1 MTHSITQ
8 SQYISR
14 NCLVCG
20 TDNPAGLHTRFFETS
35 GNEVIAVFT
44 PRDVH
49 QSYPQI
55 THGGITAAILDET
68 IGRAIMIGGD
78 PYNFGVTVEL
88 NVKYKKP
95 VPLNVELKVIGRI
108 TEIKGRMFYGTGE
121 LILPSGEIA
130 ATAEGKYLR
139 RKLEQFTDAE
149 FVDSEW
155 FPPTEQPPEQ
165 LDLQAEE

>member
-1 MTHSITQ
+1 MKKNITD
-8 SQYISR
+8 SQYISK

-20 TDNPAGLHTRFFETS
+20 TDNTAGLKTRFFETE
-35 GNEVIAVFT
+35 GKEVIAIFT
-44 PRDVH
+44 PRDIH

-68 IGRAIMIGGD
+68 IGRAIMIDSD

-95 VPLNVELKVIGRI
+95 VPLNTELKVVGRI
-108 TEIKGRMFYGTGE
+108 TESKGRMFTGTGE
-121 LILPSGEIA
+121 LLLPDGEVA

-149 FVDSEW
+149 FVDEEW
-155 FPPTEQPPEQ
+155 FQP
-165 LDLQAEE
+165 AEETPPGIRT

>member
-1 MTHSITQ
+1 MSRSVSG

-14 NCLVCG
+14 NCLICG
-20 TDNPAGLHTRFFETS
+20 TDNPAGLHCKFFETS
-35 GNEVIAVFT
+35 ENEVIAIFT

-68 IGRAIMIGGD
+68 IGRAIMIGSD

-108 TEIKGRMFYGTGE
+108 SENKGRLFSGTGE
-121 LILPSGEIA
+121 LLLPNGEVA

-139 RKLEQFTDAE
+139 RKLDQFTNAE
-149 FVDSEW
+149 FVDNEW
-155 FPPTEQPPEQ
+155 FPPTEKAPEQ
-165 LDLQAEE
+165 I